1 MRLDGDAARQVLA
14 DAWDRWARRCA
25 ELTPQ
30 QWSTATRCRP
40 WDVRALVAHACPGR
54 SMFDMLAA
62 ATIDGPAAV
71 TDAAEMLR
79 RFNAPGGI
87 AYTSADDIAEGAAT
101 EATALTPDDA
111 VTRFTECAEILRA
124 TPMPE
129 ETVISYPV
137 VGITTTLAVVAE
149 IALMEATVHLL
160 DLADAVGGVEPSE
173 QALAA
178 TRDLLIAVP
187 DPVAA
192 IEVLAG
198 RADPAAA
205 VPAIR

>member
-1 MRLDGDAARQVLA
+1 
-14 DAWDRWARRCA
+14 
-25 ELTPQ
+25 
-30 QWSTATRCRP
+30 
-40 WDVRALVAHACPGR
+40 
-54 SMFDMLAA
+54 MFDMLTA
-62 ATIDGPAAV
+62 ATTDGPASV
-71 TDAAEMLR
+71 TDAAAMLS

-87 AYTSADDIAEGAAT
+87 AHTSADDIAERAAAEAAT
-101 EATALTPDDA
+101 LTPDEA

-124 TPMPE
+124 TPMSD

-137 VGITTTLAVVAE
+137 VGLSTTLAVVAE

-160 DLADAVGGVEPSE
+160 DLADAVGGVQPSA

-178 TRDLLIAVP
+178 TRDLLVAVP
-187 DPVAA
+187 DPIAA
-192 IEVLAG
+192 VEVLAG

>member
-1 MRLDGDAARQVLA
+1 
-14 DAWDRWARRCA
+14 
-25 ELTPQ
+25 
-30 QWSTATRCRP
+30 
-40 WDVRALVAHACPGR
+40 
-54 SMFDMLAA
+54 MFDMLNA
-62 ATIDGPAAV
+62 ATTDGPAAV

-79 RFNAPGGI
+79 RFNAPDGI
-87 AYTSADDIAEGAAT
+87 AHTSADDIAQRAVIDAA
-101 EATALTPDDA
+101 ALTPDDA
-111 VTRFTECAEILRA
+111 VTRFTECAEILRN
-124 TPMPE
+124 TPMPA
-129 ETVISYPV
+129 ETTISYPV

-173 QALAA
+173 RALAA

-198 RADPAAA
+198 RADPAGAL
-205 VPAIR
+205 PAIR

>member
-14 DAWDRWARRCA
+14 DAWERWARRCA

-40 WDVRALVAHACPGR
+40 WDVRGLVAHACPGR
-54 SMFDMLAA
+54 SMFDMLTA
-62 ATIDGPAAV
+62 ATTDGPAAV

-87 AYTSADDIAEGAAT
+87 AHTSADDIAEHAAT
-101 EATALTPDDA
+101 EAATLTPDDA

-124 TPMPE
+124 TPMSE
-129 ETVISYPV
+129 EIVIAYPV

-149 IALMEATVHLL
+149 IALMEATVHML
-160 DLADAVGGVEPSE
+160 DLADAVGGVEPSA

-187 DPVAA
+187 DPIAA
-192 IEVLAG
+192 IEVLTG
-198 RADPAAA
+198 RTDPTAA

>member
-1 MRLDGDAARQVLA
+1 MRLDEDAVRAVLA
-14 DAWDRWARRCA
+14 DAWERWARGCA

-40 WDVRALVAHACPGR
+40 WDVRALVAHVCPDP
-54 SMFDMLAA
+54 SMFDMLNA
-62 ATIDGPAAV
+62 ATTDEPAAV

-87 AYTSADDIAEGAAT
+87 AHTSADSLAEQAT
-101 EATALTPDDA
+101 SDAVELSPDDA

-124 TPMPE
+124 TTMSK

-137 VGITTTLAVVAE
+137 VGNTTLAVVAE
-149 IALMEATVHLL
+149 VALMEATVHML
-160 DLADAVGGVEPSE
+160 DLADAVGGVQPSE

-187 DPVAA
+187 DPAAA

-198 RADPAAA
+198 GSDPAAA